1 MKQSSINSIDQNV
14 CFQMGLLHFT
24 HLLMT
29 SDGVIDER
37 ERLALEQIMEEE
49 NIPEMIFR
57 DFQDNV
63 VHKTEKQTYED
74 GVDLLSRCTDQEKL
88 CAIVHLF
95 RLSEA
100 DDAIHEKEVRL
111 LFYSLKGTDVDFEDV
126 ELTARLVKAAKK
138 PIQVAVK

>member
-1 MKQSSINSIDQNV
+1 MKQSSANIITQNV
-14 CFQMGLLHFT
+14 SYQMGLLHFA

-37 ERLALEQIMEEE
+37 ERSALEQIMEEE
-49 NIPEMIFR
+49 NIPEIVFH

-63 VHKTEKQTYED
+63 VHKTEKQIYED
-74 GVDLLSRCTDQEKL
+74 GVELLSGCTDQEKL

-100 DDAIHEKEVRL
+100 DNTIHEKEVRL

-138 PIQVAVK
+138 PIQMAVK

>member
-1 MKQSSINSIDQNV
+1 MNTLSATIITQNV
-14 CFQMGLLHFT
+14 SFQMGLLHFA

-37 ERLALEQIMEEE
+37 ERLALAQIMEEE

-63 VHKTEKQTYED
+63 IHKTEKQIYED
-74 GVDLLSRCTDQEKL
+74 GVDLLNSCTDQEKL
-88 CAIVHLF
+88 CTIVHLF

-100 DDAIHEKEVRL
+100 DNSIHEKEVRL

-138 PIQVAVK
+138 PI

>member
-1 MKQSSINSIDQNV
+1 MKNLSINITTQNV
-14 CFQMGLLHFT
+14 SYQMGLLHFA

-49 NIPEMIFR
+49 NIQEMILR

-63 VHKTEKQTYED
+63 IHKTEKQIYED
-74 GVDLLSRCTDQEKL
+74 GVELLSSCTDQEKL

-100 DDAIHEKEVRL
+100 DENIHQKEVRL

-126 ELTARLVKAAKK
+126 ELTARLVKAGKK
-138 PIQVAVK
+138 TIQV